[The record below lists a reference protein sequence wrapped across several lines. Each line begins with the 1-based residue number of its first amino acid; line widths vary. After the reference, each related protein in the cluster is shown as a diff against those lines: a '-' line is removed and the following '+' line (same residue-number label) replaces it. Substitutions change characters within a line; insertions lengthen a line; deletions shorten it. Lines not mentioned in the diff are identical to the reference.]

1 MSQLFLSQSAPV
13 AGSRIRGVGA
23 YRPMRVVT
31 NEEIAPRIGVAPEW
45 IARRSG
51 IQSRRF
57 AGPDESLAMMATNAA
72 EKALSA
78 AGLSAD
84 EVDCV
89 LVATISHLLQMPALA
104 VDVAHRLG
112 ADQAAAFDL
121 SAACAGFCHG
131 VAIADGMVRSAM
143 ARHVLLVGADR
154 MTDVVDPNDP
164 ATAFLFADGAGA
176 VVIGPSETAGIGPV
190 AWGADGERMDAI
202 TMTGHW
208 TPMLRNNGDLPWP
221 YLCMT
226 GWKVFRWAT
235 ETMGQAARDAVE
247 RAGLTPD
254 ELSAFIPHQA
264 NGLITDALVKDIGL
278 PAETAVARDIADSG
292 NTSGASI
299 PMAME
304 RLLTS
309 GEARS
314 GDSAL
319 LIGFGSGL
327 VHAGQVVLLP

>member
-1 MSQLFLSQSAPV
+1 MSQLSLSQSAPV
-13 AGSRIRGVGA
+13 VGSRICGVGA
-23 YRPMRVVT
+23 YRPARVVT

-51 IQSRRF
+51 IRTRRF
-57 AGPDESLAMMATNAA
+57 AGPDEPLGAMAATAS
-72 EKALSA
+72 EKALASA
-78 AGLSAD
+78 GVSAD
-84 EVDCV
+84 DVDCV
-89 LVATISHLLQMPALA
+89 LVATISHLLQMPSLA

-112 ADQAAAFDL
+112 ADRAAAFDM

-131 VAIADGMVRSAM
+131 VAIADTMVRSGA
-143 ARHVLLVGADR
+143 ARNVLLIGADR
-154 MTDVVDPNDP
+154 MTDVVDPDDP

-176 VVIGPSETAGIGPV
+176 VVIGAAETPGIGPV

-202 TMTGHW
+202 TMTGRW
-208 TPMLRNNGDLPWP
+208 TPELRQKVELPWP

-235 ETMGQAARDAVE
+235 ETMGQAARDAVT
-247 RAGLTPD
+247 RAGITPD

-264 NGLITDALVKDIGL
+264 NELITDALVKDIGL
-278 PAETAVARDIADSG
+278 PADAAVARDIVDSG

-304 RLLTS
+304 RMLAS

-314 GDSAL
+314 GDAAL